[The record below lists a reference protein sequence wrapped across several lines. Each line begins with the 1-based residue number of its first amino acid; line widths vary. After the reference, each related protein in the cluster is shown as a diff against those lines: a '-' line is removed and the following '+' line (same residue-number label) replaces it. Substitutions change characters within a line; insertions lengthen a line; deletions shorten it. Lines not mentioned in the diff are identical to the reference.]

1 MFEANHPYM
10 SERSDLV
17 PLSDRFG
24 PPLLEIVLVSP
35 LDQRFAAAASHFSF
49 SVA

>member
-1 MFEANHPYM
+1 MFKAMPPYG

-24 PPLLEIVLVSP
+24 PPLLEMETVSP
-35 LDQRFAAAASHFSF
+35 LDLRIAAAAT
-49 SVA
+49 A